1 MRLSAAFAAASMTAE
16 ERPGLETPPGL
27 RFGATA
33 QLWAGHAGAASDR
46 RLAVVL
52 VVYRFT
58 SRFSG
63 VGPREPGFIVISP
76 PARGPA
82 GRSRNHMTR
91 SLYRDPTKIVLGG
104 EIT

>member
-63 VGPREPGFIVISP
+63 VGPRKPGFIVISP
-76 PARGPA
+76 PGACRRNGFLVVRGPLTEVFVA
-82 GRSRNHMTR
+82 CPRHWAS
-91 SLYRDPTKIVLGG
+91 
-104 EIT
+104 

>member
-1 MRLSAAFAAASMTAE
+1 MRLSAATAAASTTAE
-16 ERPGLETPPGL
+16 ERPGAETPPGL

-63 VGPREPGFIVISP
+63 VGPRKPGFIVISP
-76 PARGPA
+76 PGAGACGSFEKSHDPFPLPGPHEN
-82 GRSRNHMTR
+82 RFRR
-91 SLYRDPTKIVLGG
+91 
-104 EIT
+104 